1 MTIAQAERTKLIEQ
15 YRLHDKDS
23 GSPEVQV
30 AILTSEIQALTEHLK
45 AHSKDYSSRRGLIK
59 KVNRRSTL
67 LRYLAR
73 TEDQRYHAL
82 VERLGLRH

>member
-15 YRLHDKDS
+15 YRLHATDS

-30 AILTSEIQALTEHLK
+30 AILTNEIQALTEHLK

-73 TEDQRYHAL
+73 TEDKRYQAL
-82 VERLGLRH
+82 VERLRLRH